1 MFVLRTLRIVWLSLA
16 TLIVALAVMLS
27 AVRLLLPGMS
37 EYKAQIQTVA
47 QNFLQRPVDIGTLDA
62 AWRGLS
68 PVLRLNEVVIEDQQ
82 FPDGELKIAEVEV
95 ALDVIGSLIH
105 RKWMTAGVRFIGID
119 FSLETDLRAR
129 RSAEWGREA
138 FNWLLQQE
146 SITLEQLDVDWTDTG
161 LFEQSVQLTN
171 LSVKLVNEGR
181 RHHFLLETDLPARF
195 GERLRFAADLD
206 GHGVEIQDWQGR
218 IYLKTEDLA
227 LDALEGLFAELP
239 LSVNGRM
246 DVELW
251 AGIRGAQLEW
261 GSGSYVIHDAVFENR
276 TADAQGI
283 GADRLSSSF
292 FVQSTDKGW
301 GLGLRKFQLQRDNR
315 VVWPWST
322 IDLSIETEPALRV
335 RGNASR
341 LVLDEL
347 HSLTPLLPWVDAEAL
362 SMLDRL
368 EPEGLLREAEF
379 ELEYREGQAP
389 RFSARAKIE
398 DLQFA
403 AHAGLP
409 GLSGLS
415 GRLEGNLQ
423 SGYLHLDSDQASL
436 RMPQVFPSTLDLTD
450 LRGVVR
456 WQRYANLFRIES
468 QRLRVNSGEL
478 GVLARWQ
485 LDWSYDE
492 PSPWLDMQLA
502 LDDFPLSRVRQH
514 LPEKIMPPRAVAW
527 LKRAFVAGTAT
538 DARVLFQGRAD
549 KMPFDNEEGRFE
561 ARFGFDN
568 VVLDYDPAWG
578 GLYELDGTAVFSGR
592 SMTVTATQGRLQDSP
607 IKRVVAVIKDLK
619 RPLLQIEGTAGGTL
633 PAMLGYVRNSP
644 LNERFG
650 GFAEKIDA
658 GGDARL
664 QLELRIPLARQL
676 GEVEVSGLLVLDNNE
691 LILKREDIRFT
702 DIQGTLVFTQEGASA
717 NALRARILNRPVAVS
732 VYQRQAATGA
742 TTVVDVRGELGF
754 IEMLSDF
761 SALQPHIDGSTN
773 WQASLQIRNQP
784 QAGRP
789 ALELHLRSDL
799 RGVSIDLPYP
809 FSKSAAE
816 LREFRLVTVPGQEHR
831 HPIRIKYGDRINARV
846 LMTADKRGLSKAAIR
861 FDGGPAEIP
870 EWQEIR
876 LSGYLEE
883 LDLGRWISVFG
894 AAKGGGG
901 KVLPLTVDLAV
912 GNLLLAGVQVKGVRA
927 ESNMPDPWH
936 YQVQGEGASG
946 WLRWFFADRANP
958 ARIMAKLQR
967 LVLTSRGGEKDLQG
981 STLAQPTKLPEM
993 DINIGDLDW
1002 DERKLGSISLLAKRS
1017 RYGLSFETLDM
1028 HSKAISFKGQGAWL
1042 EVDGQQTTRFNAA
1055 VDGGEL
1061 GELTQLLGTDSAI
1074 KGGKLSGDI
1083 AADWPGPPADF
1094 SLATVKSE
1102 LDLQAESGRLL
1113 SVDKAGAGKLLSL
1126 FSLNS
1131 LQRRLTLDFT
1141 DIYKEGFSFDKMKGR
1156 FLIKEGDAVTND
1168 FTIKGTS
1175 ATIEVAGRTGLV
1187 ARDYDQLVTVTP
1199 QVSSTLPIAG
1209 AIAGGPVVGAA
1220 VFLADKLVGDK
1231 FNRITRVRY
1240 RVTGSW
1246 DDPVYEQLQQEDD
1259 RTDELV
1265 DTESDEP

>member
-1 MFVLRTLRIVWLSLA
+1 MLALRTLRIVWLSLA

-47 QNFLQRPVDIGTLDA
+47 QNFLQRPVVIGTLDA

-82 FPDGELKIAEVEV
+82 FPGGELEIAEVEV
-95 ALDVIGSLIH
+95 ALDVVGSLIQ

-119 FSLETDLRAR
+119 LSLETDLKTR
-129 RSAEWGREA
+129 RSSEWGREA

-146 SITLEQLDVDWTDTG
+146 SISLEQIDVDWTDAG

-171 LSVKLVNEGR
+171 LSLKLVNEGR
-181 RHHFLLETDLPARF
+181 RHHFLFETDLPGRF
-195 GERLRFAADLD
+195 GERLKFAADLD

-218 IYLKTEDLA
+218 IYLETEDLA
-227 LDALEGLFAELP
+227 LDALEGLFAQLP
-239 LSVNGRM
+239 ISVSGRM

-251 AGIRGAQLEW
+251 AGIRGVQLEW
-261 GSGSYVIHDAVFENR
+261 ASGSYVIHDAVFENR

-283 GADRLSSSF
+283 GADRLSSAF

-322 IDLSIETEPALRV
+322 IDLSIEMDPALRI
-335 RGNASR
+335 RGNAST

-347 HSLTPLLPWVDAEAL
+347 HSLTPLLPWVEAEAL

-379 ELEYREGQAP
+379 ELEYNEGQAP

-415 GRLEGNLQ
+415 GWLEGNLQ

-436 RMPQVFPSTLDLTD
+436 RMPKVFPATLDLRH
-450 LRGVVR
+450 LQGVVH

-468 QRLRVNSGEL
+468 QRLSVNSGEL

-485 LDWSYDE
+485 LDWSYDK

-538 DARVLFQGRAD
+538 DARVMMQGRVD
-549 KMPFDNEEGRFE
+549 QMPFDNEEGRFE
-561 ARFGFDN
+561 ARFGFEN

-578 GLYELDGTAVFSGR
+578 GLEELDGTAVFSGR
-592 SMTVTATQGRLQDSP
+592 SMQVTATQGRLQDSP
-607 IKRVVAVIKDLK
+607 IKRVVAVIKDIK

-633 PAMLGYVRNSP
+633 PAMLEYVRNSP

-650 GFAEKIDA
+650 GFGERIDA

-664 QLELRIPLARQL
+664 QLELRIPLARGL
-676 GEVEVSGLLVLDNNE
+676 GGFEVSGLVVLDNNE
-691 LILKREDIRFT
+691 FILKQEDIRFT
-702 DIQGTLVFTQEGASA
+702 DIQGTLGFTQEGASA
-717 NALRARILNRPVAVS
+717 DGLRARILDRPVAVS

-761 SALQPHIDGSTN
+761 SVLQPHIDGKTH
-773 WQASLQIRNQP
+773 WQASLEIQNRP
-784 QAGRP
+784 QAGP

-799 RGVSIDLPYP
+799 RGVSIDLPEP

-816 LREFRLVTVPGQEHR
+816 SREFRLVTVPGQEHR
-831 HPIRIKYGDRINARV
+831 HPTRIKYGDRINARV

-861 FDGGPAEIP
+861 FDGGVAEIP
-870 EWQEIR
+870 EWREIR
-876 LSGYLEE
+876 LSGYLRE
-883 LDLGRWISVFG
+883 LDLGRWISVFSAG
-894 AAKGGGG
+894 KGGGG

-927 ESNMPDPWH
+927 ESSMPDPWH
-936 YQVQGEGASG
+936 YHVRGEGASG
-946 WLRWFFADRANP
+946 WVRWFFADRANP
-958 ARIMAKLQR
+958 ARIMANLQR
-967 LVLTSRGGEKDLQG
+967 LVLTSRDKDRDLQG
-981 STLAQPTKLPEM
+981 STLAQPTTLPEM

-1002 DERKLGSISLLAKRS
+1002 DERKLGSIGLVGKRS

-1028 HSKAISFKGQGAWL
+1028 RSKAISFKGQGAWL
-1042 EVDGQQTTRFNAA
+1042 EVGGQQTTRFNAS

-1061 GELTQLLGTDSAI
+1061 GELTLLLGTDSAI

-1083 AADWPGPPADF
+1083 AADWHGPPADF
-1094 SLATVKSE
+1094 SLATVAAE
-1102 LDLQAESGRLL
+1102 LDLRAESGRLL

-1141 DIYKEGFSFDKMKGR
+1141 DLYKEGFSFDKMKGR
-1156 FLIKEGDAVTND
+1156 FRIRDGDAVTNN

-1246 DDPVYEQLQQEDD
+1246 DDPVYEQLQQEGNRIDD
-1259 RTDELV
+1259 SV
-1265 DTESDEP
+1265 GTESDEP